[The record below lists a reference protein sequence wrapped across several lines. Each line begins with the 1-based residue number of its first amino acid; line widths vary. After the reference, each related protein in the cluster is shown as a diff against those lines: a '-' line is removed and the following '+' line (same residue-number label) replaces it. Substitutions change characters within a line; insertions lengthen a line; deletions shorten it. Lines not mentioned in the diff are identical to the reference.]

1 MQSSKKS
8 GVLYSHW
15 DGHTISKDVYEFL
28 MSARRDG
35 VIGQHQHYRED
46 RHEDDPAYGTWS
58 ARNKPFVLVDR
69 TNTTDGKMVWQCPIC
84 KCAQENCVNGE
95 WVNDKGMMPLDRLE
109 PDMVMFNFIVY
120 LGMKYG
126 TRVEQTHHEHEF
138 PAMEHFPYMSS
149 NYRVEEGDGS
159 GSWED
164 NGHKLID
171 LEYYMRGIEMAL
183 LDEEQEDMERGL
195 RDGK

>member
-1 MQSSKKS
+1 
-8 GVLYSHW
+8 
-15 DGHTISKDVYEFL
+15 
-28 MSARRDG
+28 
-35 VIGQHQHYRED
+35 
-46 RHEDDPAYGTWS
+46 
-58 ARNKPFVLVDR
+58 
-69 TNTTDGKMVWQCPIC
+69 
-84 KCAQENCVNGE
+84 
-95 WVNDKGMMPLDRLE
+95 
-109 PDMVMFNFIVY
+109 
-120 LGMKYG
+120 
-126 TRVEQTHHEHEF
+126 
-138 PAMEHFPYMSS
+138 MEHFPYMSS